1 MSEKDKGSSSGD
13 KLLFCSFCGKN
24 QNEVRKLIAGPSV
37 YICNECIDLCNDI
50 IQEEINE
57 SVETKEVESF
67 PVPKEIKSA
76 LDEYVIGQEGAKK
89 NLSVAV
95 YNHYK
100 RLSNNKSLDV
110 EISKSNIL
118 LIGPTGTGKTLLA
131 QTLARILDVSTCTNS
146 CW

>member
-1 MSEKDKGSSSGD
+1 MTDKID
-13 KLLFCSFCGKN
+13 NNEEKLLFCSFCGKN

-57 SVETKEVESF
+57 VSEEKEEERF
-67 PVPKEIKSA
+67 LVPKEIKET
-76 LDEYVIGQEGAKK
+76 LDDYVISQEEAKK

-100 RLSNNKSLDV
+100 LS
-110 EISKSNIL
+110 
-118 LIGPTGTGKTLLA
+118 LIH
-131 QTLARILDVSTCTNS
+131 I
-146 CW
+146 